1 MLKNKSTYEIMT
13 PESVG
18 LLAHNNLV
26 LGKHSGK
33 HAYHERLKQLGYTN
47 LDPETVED
55 LVAQFKAV
63 ADVKKTVTDED
74 MEAIIND
81 KVFQP
86 RDLWGL
92 VSVHVTAGDKVKP
105 TATVTLRNSEGEE
118 FSEASLG
125 NGPVDAVFK
134 SVQKITGGSFD
145 LTEFTIQSVTDGIDS
160 VGNVIVRIS
169 PDDEDEEIL
178 TNPQTGEEY
187 ARQFTGQGADCDI
200 IVASARAYLGAINR
214 KEDHQVRKT
223 EILER
228 SVSRGTKEALA

>member
-18 LLAHNNLV
+18 LVAHNNLV

-47 LDPETVED
+47 LDDETVED
-55 LVAQFKAV
+55 LVAQFKAI
-63 ADVKKTVTDED
+63 ADVKKSVADED

-86 RDLWGL
+86 KDFWDL

-105 TATVTLRNSEGEE
+105 TATVTLSNAEGEE

-134 SVQKITGGSFD
+134 SIQKITSGSFS
-145 LTEFTIQSVTDGIDS
+145 LTEFSISSLTDGIDS
-160 VGNVIVRIS
+160 VGNVLVRIS

-187 ARQFTGQGADCDI
+187 SRQFTGQGADCDI
-200 IVASARAYLGAINR
+200 IVASARAYLAAINR
-214 KEDHQVRKT
+214 KEDYKLRKQ
-223 EILER
+223 ELLER
-228 SVSRGTKEALA
+228 TVSRGTEAALA